1 MTFHLNINI
10 ILLLIRIGIKLVY
23 KFNTLLD
30 SSDEY
35 VLTVF
40 CTQNHGYLQLGDII
54 WFAETAA
61 MAWELPDDPSL
72 FNMLKSELRDPT
84 AARREDNKHIY
95 YLDEVGKVIAKVPYK
110 R

>member
-1 MTFHLNINI
+1 MNIHKLNI
-10 ILLLIRIGIKLVY
+10 
-23 KFNTLLD
+23 D
-30 SSDEY
+30 